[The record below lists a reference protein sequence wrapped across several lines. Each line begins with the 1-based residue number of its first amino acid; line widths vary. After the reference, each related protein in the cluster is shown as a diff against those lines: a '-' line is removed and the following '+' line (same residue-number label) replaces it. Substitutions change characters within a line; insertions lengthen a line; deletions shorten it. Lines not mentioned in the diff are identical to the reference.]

1 MLPCARPLFLLLAC
15 LALAVAGTPA
25 LAEDAKT
32 AADIENC
39 QEDNFPLDSSIQTV
53 KMTTYDRVGD
63 TTTMESKI
71 YFQKDGDDS
80 KVLMQF
86 DNPPD
91 MRGAAVLMLEKS
103 GRNDTFM
110 YVPEL
115 QKVRRVS
122 SHAMSGSMFGTD
134 FTYEEFE
141 RLQGMSEN
149 GSSERKPDEEVQ
161 GRKAYV
167 LDQVPAEDADSEY
180 ELVRSFI
187 DQETCAPLRVQ
198 FYGKREKL
206 MKEMTAPH
214 EKVTKEGNLHVP
226 REIVMTNPIEGTH
239 TDLVV
244 EEIDVGA
251 KIPRKYFSQSQLDR
265 VGR

>member
-1 MLPCARPLFLLLAC
+1 VPALFFVA
-15 LALAVAGTPA
+15 LALPVGAAAAV
-25 LAEDAKT
+25 ET
-32 AADIENC
+32 AADVEKC
-39 QEDNFPLDSSIQTV
+39 QEDNFPLDSSIQTIQ
-53 KMTTYDRVGD
+53 MTTYDRVGD

-71 YFQKDGDDS
+71 YFQKSEGDNS
-80 KVLMQF
+80 KVLMHF

-91 MRGAAVLMLEKS
+91 LRGASILMLEKD

-122 SHAMSGSMFGTD
+122 SHAMGGSMFGTD

-141 RLQGMSEN
+141 RLQGLSES
-149 GSSERKPDEEVQ
+149 GSSERKPDEEVE

-167 LDQVPAEDADSEY
+167 LDQVPADDADSDY
-180 ELVRSFI
+180 ELIRSFI
-187 DQETCAPLRVQ
+187 DQETCAPLRVE
-198 FYGKREKL
+198 FYGKKEKL

-214 EKVTKEGNLHVP
+214 DKVTKEGTMHVP
-226 REIVMTNPIEGTH
+226 REITMKNVIEGTH
-239 TDLVV
+239 TNLTV
-244 EEIDVGA
+244 EEIEVGA